1 MLAMERTA
9 DQGFE
14 EKKES
19 DYQLHRQSEPYSVQ
33 PMCHPGTVF
42 NEKKPNELFRT
53 LVRLSYD

>member
-1 MLAMERTA
+1 MERTA